1 MRRLLILSSKGE
13 VKKSALTC
21 SLAHTATVDYAEKAA
36 IIDTNPRRNTSYWAR
51 IYKEQ
56 MDEDLVVEP
65 GDISCV
71 PEYLEEV
78 QANRIPPDLVLI
90 DTVLPFSMGSSKK
103 FDLAVEAAK
112 AVNLVLIP
120 CRPTLSD
127 VWAIDPA
134 VRAASES
141 QTPTLVVTSAILGLG
156 GNRWQKDAEN
166 YLSKRLTSYPNT
178 EKVPIKLE
186 NYEAFIRLLAQG
198 TVSQVPNNSPQIEKA
213 TQEIID
219 LYKYIR
225 ERCTGT

>member
-1 MRRLLILSSKGE
+1 MRSLLILSSKAGGG
-13 VKKSALTC
+13 KSALAC

-36 IIDTNPRRNTSYWAR
+36 IIDTNPRRNTSDWTR
-51 IYKEQ
+51 MYKEQ

-65 GDISCV
+65 GDISRV

-78 QANRIPPDLVLI
+78 QANRVPPDLVLI
-90 DTVLPFSMGSSKK
+90 DFSMGSSKN

-127 VWAIDPA
+127 VWAIDAP
-134 VRAASES
+134 VRAVSES
-141 QTPTLVVTSAILGLG
+141 RTYTLVVTTAILGK
-156 GNRWQKDAEN
+156 NRWQKDAEN
-166 YLSKRLTSYPNT
+166 YLSKRLKSYPNT

-186 NYEAFIRLLAQG
+186 NYEVFVRSLAQG
-198 TVSQVPNNSPQIEKA
+198 IVSQVPDNSPQIEKA

-219 LYKYIR
+219 LYQYIR
-225 ERCTGT
+225 ERCAGT

>member
-1 MRRLLILSSKGE
+1 MRRLLILSNKGVGE
-13 VKKSALTC
+13 KSALTC
-21 SLAHTATVDYAEKAA
+21 SLAHTATVDYTEKAA

-56 MDEDLVVEP
+56 MDEDLVVES

-127 VWAIDPA
+127 VWAIDPP

-141 QTPTLVVTSAILGLG
+141 QTPTLVVTSAVLG
-156 GNRWQKDAEN
+156 GNRWEKDAEN

-178 EKVPIKLE
+178 EKAPIKLK
-186 NYEAFIRLLAQG
+186 NYEAFLSLLTQG
-198 TVSQVPNNSPQIEKA
+198 IVSQVPDNSPQIEKA

-219 LYKYIR
+219 LYQYIR